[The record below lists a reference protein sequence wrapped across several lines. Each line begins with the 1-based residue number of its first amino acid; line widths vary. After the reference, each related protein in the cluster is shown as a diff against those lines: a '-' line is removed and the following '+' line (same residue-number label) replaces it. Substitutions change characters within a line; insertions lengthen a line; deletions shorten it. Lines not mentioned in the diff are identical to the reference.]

1 MTEDLSTS
9 DAPLD
14 RPLSARRRRDAFPSL
29 LSWRLTLRLSQRQ
42 AAGVLGI
49 SQSTYARIEAGKAPP
64 RPALGKAISDR
75 TGISFEVVMGVA

>member
-1 MTEDLSTS
+1 MSEDLPRLT
-9 DAPLD
+9 PP
-14 RPLSARRRRDAFPSL
+14 RPAVVARRSAMRSRPPVLAAHA
-29 LSWRLTLRLSQRQ
+29 RLSQRQ